1 MTEFMN
7 QFAAST
13 MRRGDKKYEGISLT
27 ETSLLGISTSIPE
40 RKEKSRT
47 HVKPALCKPSAQRG
61 LQQVEKLDK

>member
-13 MRRGDKKYEGISLT
+13 MRGDKKYEGISLT
-27 ETSLLGISTSIPE
+27 ETSLLGISTSISE
-40 RKEKSRT
+40 RKEKTRT

-61 LQQVEKLDK
+61 LQRVEKLDK